1 MLQRLVH
8 TLAAAV
14 LAFGAAHAQDSPSTA
29 EGLGL
34 SDADAKRLQQV
45 LDAQPEESQARYQ
58 WRHPAETL
66 AFFGIEPG
74 MTVVEVLPGGGWYSA
89 ILIPYLGSQGVL
101 IGADYPLGL
110 WPNFPFATDEFMAGR
125 RSWPQDWPATAAQ
138 WRDGDGAEVLAMRI
152 GGIPDDLNGSADA
165 VLFIRALHNLN
176 AFEGKGGFR
185 SAALADAWAVLKPGG
200 VVGVVQHSVPKGRL
214 TSLREDTWSAL
225 KPGAV
230 KIVQDRLTPEGRSD
244 QRADGSRGYLD
255 KDAVVADF
263 QAIGFELVGES
274 DVNRNPKDMLAEDEV
289 VWRLPPTLDG
299 SEDDPELRA
308 KYQAIGES
316 NRMTLLFRKPAA

>member
-1 MLQRLVH
+1 MLQRLIR
-8 TLAAAV
+8 TLAVVALTFSTAY
-14 LAFGAAHAQDSPSTA
+14 AQDASDA
-29 EGLGL
+29 AQGQGL
-34 SDADAKRLQQV
+34 SDADAERLQQV

-89 ILIPYLGSQGVL
+89 ILVPYLGAEGTL

-110 WPNFPFATDEFMAGR
+110 WPNFPFVTEEFMAKR

-138 WRDGDGAEVLAMRI
+138 WQSEDGAQVRAVRI
-152 GGIPDDLNGSADA
+152 GGISDDLNGSADA

-185 SAALADAWAVLKPGG
+185 SAALADAWSVLKPGG
-200 VVGVVQHSVPKGRL
+200 LVGVVQHQ
-214 TSLREDTWSAL
+214 A
-225 KPGAV
+225 
-230 KIVQDRLTPEGRSD
+230 PEGRSD
-244 QRADGSRGYLD
+244 DWADGSRGYLNR
-255 KDAVVADF
+255 DALVANF
-263 QAIGFELVGES
+263 EAIGFELAAES
-274 DVNRNPKDMLAEDEV
+274 DVNRNPEDVPAEDEV
-289 VWRLPPTLDG
+289 VWRLPPNING

-308 KYQAIGES
+308 KYEAIGES
-316 NRMTLLFRKPAA
+316 NRMTLLFRKPAG

>member
-1 MLQRLVH
+1 MLQRLIH

-14 LAFGAAHAQDSPSTA
+14 LAFSAAHAQDSPSAA
-29 EGLGL
+29 EGQGL
-34 SDADAKRLQQV
+34 SEADAKRLQQV
-45 LDAQPEESQARYQ
+45 LDAQPEENQARYQ

-101 IGADYPLGL
+101 MGADYPLDL
-110 WPNFPFATDEFMAGR
+110 WPNFPFVTDEFMAGR
-125 RSWPQDWPATAAQ
+125 RGWPQDWPATAAQ
-138 WRDGDGAEVLAMRI
+138 WRGDDGAEVLATRI

-185 SAALADAWAVLKPGG
+185 SAALADAWSVLKPGG
-200 VVGVVQHSVPKGRL
+200 VVGVVQHSAPKGRL
-214 TSLREDTWSAL
+214 ASLTEDTWAAL

-244 QRADGSRGYLD
+244 QWADGSRGYLD
-255 KDAVVADF
+255 RDAVVANF
-263 QAIGFELVGES
+263 QAIGFELAGES
-274 DVNRNPKDMLAEDEV
+274 DVNRNPKDMPAEDEV
-289 VWRLPPTLDG
+289 VWRLPPSLDG

-308 KYQAIGES
+308 KHEAIGES

>member
-8 TLAAAV
+8 TLGAAV
-14 LAFGAAHAQDSPSTA
+14 LAFSAAHAQDSPNDP
-29 EGLGL
+29 EGQGL
-34 SDADAKRLQQV
+34 SDADAQRLQQV
-45 LDAQPEESQARYQ
+45 LDAQPEESRARYQ
-58 WRHPAETL
+58 WRHPFETL

-74 MTVVEVLPGGGWYSA
+74 MRVVEVLPGGGWYSA

-101 IGADYPLGL
+101 MGADYPLDM
-110 WPNFPFATDEFMAGR
+110 WPNFPFATDEFMAER

-138 WRDGDGAEVLAMRI
+138 WRGDDGAKVLAMRI
-152 GGIPDDLNGSADA
+152 GDIPDDLNGSADA

-185 SAALADAWAVLKPGG
+185 SAALADAWSVLRPGG

-214 TSLREDTWSAL
+214 ASLREDTWSVL

-230 KIVQDRLTPEGRSD
+230 KMVQDRLTSEDRSD
-244 QRADGSRGYLD
+244 PWADGTRGYLD
-255 KDAVVADF
+255 RDAVVANF

-274 DVNRNPKDMLAEDEV
+274 DINRNPKDMPAEDEV
-289 VWRLPPTLDG
+289 VWRLPPTLQG
-299 SEDDPELRA
+299 SDDAPELRA
-308 KYQAIGES
+308 KYEAIGES
-316 NRMTLLFRKPAA
+316 NRMTLLFRKPAG